1 MNKHEIS
8 FCFPAYNEEANI
20 KQTILE
26 AAKVGQGLFSDYEI
40 VVTDDGSKD
49 KTAQIV
55 ADLIKTN
62 PKIKLI
68 RQENKGYGGSVWT
81 ALTYA

>member
-68 RQENKGYGGSVWT
+68 RQENKGYGGRT
-81 ALTYA
+81 CLFYRC